1 MRTQSGYL
9 AASQCDH
16 FLPQNRQSFAFE
28 QDDRTGLWA
37 GVSVGTRKQSFAV
50 CGLESH
56 LSNVGATVEAACE
69 STCHKLLGEMTKEMV
84 EAFVD
89 AKMEGAEMSVAL
101 YRVATDV
108 GRPALLK
115 QVNQQSRKAAEAML
129 ETVPVITSPLT
140 QCFQRWRAR

>member
-1 MRTQSGYL
+1 MTAPDCGPGS
-9 AASQCDH
+9 
-16 FLPQNRQSFAFE
+16 P
-28 QDDRTGLWA
+28 WA
-37 GVSVGTRKQSFAV
+37 PRKQSFAV

-129 ETVPVITSPLT
+129 ETAPVITSPLT